1 MQDSEDEKAWR
12 FESSDTFSWTVLQ
25 CRRMCAAVPKRLL
38 QCGHWWSRRL
48 SCTTLQWFTMSLFA
62 AKRLLQWGHL

>member
-1 MQDSEDEKAWR
+1 MHACAR
-12 FESSDTFSWTVLQ
+12 TFSWTVLQ
-25 CRRMCAAVPKRLL
+25 CRRMPLALPKRLL

-48 SCTTLQWFTMSLFA
+48 SCTTRQCRTMAPFA